1 MGIEA
6 WGAWIFNQT
15 KLTSRTC
22 RYKKWR
28 DESGEDERSFEKIEI
43 VEDVEKDLEAS
54 YAEFDQ
60 FAA

>member
-1 MGIEA
+1 MVIEV
-6 WGAWIFNQT
+6 WGAWIIDQT
-15 KLTSRTC
+15 ILTSRTY

-28 DESGEDERSFEKIEI
+28 DDSGEDERSFEKIEV

-60 FAA
+60 FTA